1 MGAIKKPENIFIAKI
16 KILKRSSINDPEGN
30 TIAEALNN
38 LGFDDIDSVRIG
50 KYIEITLESKNKKT
64 KLNIVIKSRIVK
76 DEGIVRLTV
85 VDNGIGFPVN
95 ILDQVFEPY
104 ITTKSK

>member
-64 KLNIVIKSRIVK
+64 A
-76 DEGIVRLTV
+76 EGIVKKMCETLL
-85 VDNGIGFPVN
+85 VN
-95 ILDQVFEPY
+95 LVIESYDVEINPY
-104 ITTKSK
+104 IAK

>member
-64 KLNIVIKSRIVK
+64 A
-76 DEGIVRLTV
+76 EGIVKKMCETLL
-85 VDNGIGFPVN
+85 VN
-95 ILDQVFEPY
+95 LVIESYDVEIDPY
-104 ITTKSK
+104 IAK

>member
-1 MGAIKKPENIFIAKI
+1 MGTIKNPENIFIAKI

-64 KLNIVIKSRIVK
+64 A
-76 DEGIVRLTV
+76 EGIVKKMCETLL
-85 VDNGIGFPVN
+85 VN
-95 ILDQVFEPY
+95 LVIESYDVEINPY
-104 ITTKSK
+104 IAK

>member
-1 MGAIKKPENIFIAKI
+1 MGTIKNPENIFIAKI

-38 LGFDDIDSVRIG
+38 LGFDDIDLVRIG

-64 KLNIVIKSRIVK
+64 A
-76 DEGIVRLTV
+76 EGIVKKMCETLL
-85 VDNGIGFPVN
+85 VN
-95 ILDQVFEPY
+95 LVIESYDVEIDPY
-104 ITTKSK
+104 IAK

>member
-1 MGAIKKPENIFIAKI
+1 MGTIKNPENIFIAKI

-38 LGFDDIDSVRIG
+38 LGFDDIDLVRIG

-64 KLNIVIKSRIVK
+64 A
-76 DEGIVRLTV
+76 EGIVKKMCETLL
-85 VDNGIGFPVN
+85 VN
-95 ILDQVFEPY
+95 LVIESYDVEIDPY
-104 ITTKSK
+104 ITK

>member
-1 MGAIKKPENIFIAKI
+1 MGTIKNPENIFIAKI

-38 LGFDDIDSVRIG
+38 LGFDDIDLVRIG

-64 KLNIVIKSRIVK
+64 A
-76 DEGIVRLTV
+76 EGIVKKMCETLL
-85 VDNGIGFPVN
+85 VN
-95 ILDQVFEPY
+95 LVIEAYDVEIDPY
-104 ITTKSK
+104 ITK